1 MTKTETETIYYE
13 QFRVFFPLQSF
24 YSIFVNSL
32 IYQSDYVVKHI
43 ANIDTC
49 ADFSDYNII
58 FFVRDS
64 PDRRAAVIW

>member
-1 MTKTETETIYYE
+1 MNNLG
-13 QFRVFFPLQSF
+13 FFPLKSF
-24 YSIFVNSL
+24 YSICVIPL
-32 IYQSDYVVKHI
+32 IYQSDYVLKHI

-49 ADFSDYNII
+49 ADLSDDNII